1 MRDLIRAATGVG
13 VAVLCAMIVSSPV
26 AASGPA
32 TVEPP
37 DTPPAT
43 AEPTP
48 PDTTPPDTTTS
59 PPDETLVGAGDP
71 DGEIDGSVAAIAVV
85 GFLVLLAIASWWMV
99 RRYDPDREP
108 MPPRPPGDPPPS
120 DLV

>member
-13 VAVLCAMIVSSPV
+13 VAVLCAMIVSTPV

-48 PDTTPPDTTTS
+48 PDTTTA

-85 GFLVLLAIASWWMV
+85 GFLVLLAVASWWMV
-99 RRYDPDREP
+99 RRFDPDREP
-108 MPPRPPGDPPPS
+108 MPPRPPGDLPPS